1 MAPGS
6 TQSRKALERARALHH
21 RGDLAEAERLYAA
34 EVRRDAGNVDALHLL
49 GLLNAQRGDLEAARQ
64 YFDRALGLS
73 PARAELHFLRA
84 EVAGGLGLQEQAMDG
99 YRQALALRPDLA
111 EALIS
116 LADLL
121 LQKGRAADALPLL
134 ERALL
139 ARPGDAAAL
148 NNRGNALQA
157 LGRHEEALAC
167 YEQVLRSLPEN
178 ADVLNNRA
186 SALLSL
192 GRFAAAEAS
201 CRSALAQRA
210 DHAYALLNLGRAQ
223 SAQGRI
229 AAGLQHYDAA
239 LAILPAEFN
248 GWCERA
254 MLLVELQRYRDAQDS
269 FEKALA
275 LRPEAADT
283 WSDLAVVLHARQ
295 DYGRALAACDRA
307 LALQGDHARAWANR
321 GLALRFLNRHEEAIS
336 AYENA
341 LRIDPHIPYTASL
354 LAWQRLRIC
363 DWRDHA
369 AITQRI
375 ASGVGAGE
383 RAAEPFEF
391 LFLSDRAADQL
402 ACARTYARDKYP
414 PHFEPLWKGERYQH
428 ERIRLAYVSADFREH
443 ATSYLLAGLLE
454 KHDRSRFEV
463 FGISIGPA
471 EPGPLAARVEAA
483 CEHFMQVRE
492 QSDGEIAALL
502 RRLEIDVA
510 VDLMGFTNFCRAGVY
525 AMRPCP
531 VQVNYLGFPGT
542 LGTEYTDYLLA
553 DAFVIP
559 PGSERN
565 YAEKVVRLPETFQAN
580 DAERPGAGLEPTR
593 AGLGLPEHGA
603 VMCSFNKGA
612 KITPRVFDLWMDI
625 LRAVPGSVLWL
636 QEGTPALRRNL
647 QREAEARAVSASRL
661 VFAPIVPFPAHL
673 ARLRRADLAL
683 DTLPFNGGAT
693 SSDALWAGVPVIT
706 CAGDAFAARMT
717 GSLLHAVGLPELA
730 TSSLDAYKA
739 LAIRLASDAQLLAQT
754 RQRLAA
760 NRRTRPLFDTERFR
774 RHIEAAY
781 EIMWRRTQDGEPPA
795 AFPVPALADAR
806 AQHA

>member
-1 MAPGS
+1 VASGS

-49 GLLNAQRGDLEAARQ
+49 GLLNAQRGDLETARQ
-64 YFDRALGLS
+64 YFDRALGLG
-73 PARAELHFLRA
+73 PERAELHFLRA
-84 EVAGGLGLQEQAMDG
+84 EVAGGLGLQAQAMDG

-116 LADLL
+116 LSDLL
-121 LQKGRAADALPLL
+121 LQKGRAAEALPLL
-134 ERALL
+134 ERALQI
-139 ARPGDAAAL
+139 RPGDAAAL

-157 LGRHEEALAC
+157 LQRHVEALEC
-167 YEQVLRSLPEN
+167 YEQVLQLLPAN
-178 ADVLNNRA
+178 ADALNNRA
-186 SALLSL
+186 NALLSL
-192 GRFAAAEAS
+192 GRFAEAETS

-229 AAGLQHYDAA
+229 LEGLAHFDAA
-239 LAILPAEFN
+239 LAIVPAEFN

-254 MLLVELQRYRDAQDS
+254 MLLVELQRYREAQDS

-275 LRPEAADT
+275 LRPDAADT

-295 DYGRALAACDRA
+295 DYRQALVACDRA
-307 LALQGDHARAWANR
+307 LALQQDHARAWANR
-321 GLALRFLNRHEEAIS
+321 GLALRFLNRPEEAIS

-341 LRIDPHIPYTASL
+341 LRIDPQTPYAPSL
-354 LAWQRLRIC
+354 LAWQRLRMC

-369 AITQRI
+369 AATRRI
-375 ASGVGAGE
+375 VNGVGAGE

-391 LFLSDRAADQL
+391 LFLSDRAAEQL

-414 PHFEPLWKGERYQH
+414 SHVEPLWNGERYRH

-454 KHDRSRFEV
+454 KHDRARFEV
-463 FGISIGPA
+463 FGISIGPV
-471 EPGPLAARVEAA
+471 EPGPLASRVAA
-483 CEHFMQVRE
+483 AFEHFMQVRE
-492 QSDGEIAALL
+492 HSDGEIAALL
-502 RRLEIDVA
+502 RRHEVDIA
-510 VDLMGFTNFCRAGVY
+510 VDLMGFTNFCRPTVY

-553 DAFVIP
+553 DPFVIP
-559 PGSERN
+559 PGNERH
-565 YAEKVVRLPETFQAN
+565 YAEKVVRLPDSFQAN
-580 DAERPGAGLEPTR
+580 DAARPAGGRERTR
-593 AGLGLPEHGA
+593 AELGLPERGA
-603 VMCSFNKGA
+603 VLCSFNKGS
-612 KITPRVFDLWMDI
+612 KITPQMFDLWMGV
-625 LRAVPGSVLWL
+625 LSAVEESVLWL
-636 QEGTPALRRNL
+636 QGGTTTLQDNLR
-647 QREAEARAVSASRL
+647 REAEARAVSASRL
-661 VFAPIVPFPAHL
+661 VFAPIVPFAEHL
-673 ARLRRADLAL
+673 ARLRHADLAL

-693 SSDALWAGVPVIT
+693 TSDALWSGVPVIS
-706 CAGDAFAARMT
+706 CPGDAFAARMS
-717 GSLLHAVGLPELA
+717 GSLLHAIGLPELVA
-730 TSSLDAYKA
+730 PSLDEYKA
-739 LAIRLASDAQLLAQT
+739 LAIRLASDPQLLAQT

-760 NRRTRPLFDTERFR
+760 NRRTHPLFDTERFR

-781 EIMWRRTQDGEPPA
+781 EIMWRRAQAGELPA
-795 AFPVPALADAR
+795 AFSVPALADAR
-806 AQHA
+806 SQHA